1 MTKYKVVNHLFDTK
15 EGKSLRIES
24 VYGSFEEVADK
35 IIKDLNSVWK
45 GIVPLPF
52 RIEIVEAKS
61 DEEGM
66 SMFEGDTVLSHNP
79 DKMAGVLET
88 YGYFMKKEYD
98 DL

>member
-1 MTKYKVVNHLFDTK
+1 MRYKVVNRLFDTK

-24 VYGSFEEVADK
+24 VYDSFEEVANK
-35 IIKDLNSVWK
+35 IVKDLNSVWK

-52 RIEIVEAKS
+52 RIEIVEARD
-61 DEEGM
+61 DESGM
-66 SMFEGDTVLSHNP
+66 SMYEGDKVLSHNA
-79 DKMAGVLET
+79 DKMAGIMET